1 MEAYAAEMQAR
12 DDEAIEQARLA
23 EQQYDF
29 ELMEHARVAAEGL
42 ANLQLLRN
50 QATEEIQV

>member
-50 QATEEIQV
+50 QAAEEIQV